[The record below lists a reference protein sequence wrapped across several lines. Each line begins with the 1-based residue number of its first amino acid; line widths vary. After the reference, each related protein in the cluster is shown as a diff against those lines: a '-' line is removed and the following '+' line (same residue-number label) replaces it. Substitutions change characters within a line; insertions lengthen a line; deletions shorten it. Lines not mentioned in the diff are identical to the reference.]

1 MNGQDKRYL
10 LEFDRIHKLSEYTIA
25 LYSNS
30 ENKKKEI
37 KDDFLDFLI
46 FAYSFGTAEAY
57 KLLGVEKKEPKK
69 DKMYDAIYKNIA
81 GKNFEQRVDDEIDHD
96 GELMRLID
104 SEFHRV
110 YNTALFDTADDIN
123 NDPQSGK
130 AGLIMKTWITMGDD
144 RVRDTHDYLEGTTVS
159 LNERFYTY
167 DGDSA
172 LFPGGFTT
180 AQENANCRCGISL
193 STL

>member
-30 ENKKKEI
+30 ENKRQEV

-144 RVRDTHDYLEGTTVS
+144 RVRDTHDYLEGTTIP
-159 LNERFYTY
+159 LDERFYTY
-167 DGDSA
+167 DDDSA
-172 LFPGGFTT
+172 RYPGDFTL
-180 AQENANCRCGISL
+180 ASNNCLCRCSISF